1 MTGTDEKNRKTDR
14 TPSRIRAQL
23 VQKNVTETTTI
34 NVSRNGVF
42 LKETSERAVNSLI
55 RLRLFLPPDQK
66 SIEVF
71 GRVAWKGKAAG
82 VDGVGVQFLNV
93 DSKDRAKWLEF
104 IGEIEALT
112 GSHKVSESESG
123 LPSVGPADQKSER
136 RAFTR
141 TTASFM
147 VRFRTRERLEH
158 FIANNVSQGGMFLR
172 TPVLRPIGERVQVVI
187 IHPETDRDFEIE
199 AEVAHTNEHGTPEN
213 PKGMGL
219 KFHELRPETKT
230 ALDAFIKG
238 TKS

>member
-1 MTGTDEKNRKTDR
+1 MGERDRLAEAKPAGNPNSRRGREGEPELRKAGGRPGRKLVKVMEQYTELFVGIDVAKR
-14 TPSRIRAQL
+14 TLEVALSSGESW
-23 VQKNVTETTTI
+23 T
-34 NVSRNGVF
+34 
-42 LKETSERAVNSLI
+42 VNN
-55 RLRLFLPPDQK
+55 D
-66 SIEVF
+66 
-71 GRVAWKGKAAG
+71 AAG
-82 VDGVGVQFLNV
+82 VAGVGVQFLNV